1 MKKNFIYALS
11 AVLIWSTTASLVK
24 LLLSDIPNMEAM
36 AISCI
41 LSTVFLL
48 AVNII
53 TGKIKLMK
61 SYSLKDYAIMAGLGF
76 IGLFVYTVLYYFGID
91 NLTAQEACV
100 LNFLWPIMLVGFS
113 CIILKEKLTLMKAV
127 AMVCSFAGIVI
138 LSLGSGELPQG
149 NAALGIISCIICA
162 ACYGLFSVLYKK
174 YDYDQGIA
182 MMIMWGITG
191 VCSAILGPLTEEWV
205 MVGWGEFGGLA
216 WLGIAINAIGYLIWA
231 LALQGTDNTAKI
243 ANLAYLTPF
252 LSIIVSAV
260 FLKETL
266 KLNALVALVF
276 IIGGILL
283 QNISFEK
290 GKKKQ

>member
-48 AVNII
+48 IVNIV

-91 NLTAQEACV
+91 NLSAQEACV
-100 LNFLWPIMLVGFS
+100 LNYLWPIMLVVFS

-127 AMVCSFAGIVI
+127 AMVCSFVGIVI
-138 LSLGSGELPQG
+138 LSLGDGALPSG
-149 NAALGIISCIICA
+149 NAALGIASCITCA
-162 ACYGLFSVLYKK
+162 ACYGLFCVLNKK
-174 YDYDQGIA
+174 YDHDQSIA

-205 MVGWGEFGGLA
+205 MISAVEFAGLS

-231 LALQGTDNTAKI
+231 LALQGTENTAKI

-260 FLKETL
+260 FLKESL
-266 KLNALVALVF
+266 KLNALIALVF

-283 QNISFEK
+283 QSMVGE
-290 GKKKQ
+290 KKKK

>member
-41 LSTVFLL
+41 LSTVFLFV
-48 AVNII
+48 VNII

-61 SYSLKDYAIMAGLGF
+61 KYTLKDYAIMAGLGF
-76 IGLFVYTVLYYFGID
+76 IGLFIYTVLYYFGID

-100 LNFLWPIMLVGFS
+100 LNYLWPIMLVAFS
-113 CIILKEKLTLMKAV
+113 CIILKEKLTVMKAV
-127 AMVCSFAGIVI
+127 AMVCSFVGIVI
-138 LSLGSGELPQG
+138 LSIGGGEIPSG
-149 NAALGIISCIICA
+149 NAALGIASCITCA
-162 ACYGLFSVLYKK
+162 ACYGLFCVLNKK
-174 YDYDQGIA
+174 YDHDQGIA
-182 MMIMWGITG
+182 MMIMWGVTG
-191 VCSAILGPLTEEWV
+191 VCSAILGHLTEEWV
-205 MVGWGEFGGLA
+205 MISAVEFAGLA

-231 LALQGTDNTAKI
+231 LALQGTENTAKI

-260 FLKETL
+260 FLKESL
-266 KLNALVALVF
+266 KLNALIALVF

-283 QNISFEK
+283 QNIQKNKEK
-290 GKKKQ
+290 K